1 VNPVNSSRKIG
12 AGTALRT
19 ASSVGAPQGGLR
31 RIQVAD
37 IQDELQETQIQMH
50 NPLYV
55 KTMNDQFFAMIGF
68 EGPALNIAIYF
79 PNKESLVAALKAAI
93 NQLEGE

>member
-1 VNPVNSSRKIG
+1 
-12 AGTALRT
+12 
-19 ASSVGAPQGGLR
+19 
-31 RIQVAD
+31 
-37 IQDELQETQIQMH
+37 MH

-55 KTMNDQFFAMIGF
+55 KTMNDQFFAMIEF